1 MSENQVIVKQN
12 DDEIEIDLVEI
23 FYLLWNNFLKI
34 VICLFIGAVLA
45 FGYSYFMITPL
56 YKATAKM
63 YINSSSNSVV
73 NVADLQISNQLRGDY
88 KELLTSR
95 QLLESVI
102 NKLELEYTP
111 RQLNGMLSIDNP
123 TDTRIITATVTSP
136 IPQQAADI
144 ANELVNQSKDFLPEI
159 MKSEEPSIY
168 ESAIVPERKSSPSYS
183 RNTMI
188 GGFMGAFLYCAYL
201 IIRYLMN
208 DTIVTPDDTMKYLG
222 MQPLAVIPEGDLGNF
237 NKKTKQSSSGSKKKR
252 KKKGGKKA

>member
-1 MSENQVIVKQN
+1 MSESQVVLNQK

-34 VICLFIGAVLA
+34 MLCLIAGAVIA
-45 FGYSYFMITPL
+45 FAYSYFLITPL

-95 QLLESVI
+95 ELLESVI

-111 RQLNGMLSIDNP
+111 RQLNSMISIENP

-136 IPQQAADI
+136 IPEQAADI
-144 ANELVNQSKDFLPEI
+144 ANELVNQSKNFLPEI

-168 ESAIVPERKSSPSYS
+168 ESAVVPEKKSSPSYTK
-183 RNTMI
+183 NTLI
-188 GGFMGAFLYCAYL
+188 GGILGAFLYCAYL

-222 MQPLAVIPEGDLGNF
+222 MQPLAIIPEGDLGNF
-237 NKKTKQSSSGSKKKR
+237 NKKTKHSR
-252 KKKGGKKA
+252 KNKHGKGGN

>member
-1 MSENQVIVKQN
+1 MSENQVIVNQN
-12 DDEIEIDLVEI
+12 DDEVEIDLVEI
-23 FYLLWNNFLKI
+23 FYLLWNHFLKI
-34 VICLFIGAVLA
+34 LLCLCAGAVLA
-45 FGYSYFMITPL
+45 FAYSYFLITPL

-95 QLLESVI
+95 ELLQSVI

-111 RQLNGMLSIDNP
+111 KQLNDMLTIDNP

-144 ANELVNQSKDFLPEI
+144 ANELVNQSKNFLPDI

-168 ESAIVPERKSSPSYS
+168 ESAIVPEKKSSPSYT
-183 RNTMI
+183 RNTII
-188 GGFMGAFLYCAYL
+188 GGLLGAFLYSAYL
-201 IIRYLMN
+201 IIRHLMN

-237 NKKTKQSSSGSKKKR
+237 NKKIKHSRKNSKK
-252 KKKGGKKA
+252 GEKKA